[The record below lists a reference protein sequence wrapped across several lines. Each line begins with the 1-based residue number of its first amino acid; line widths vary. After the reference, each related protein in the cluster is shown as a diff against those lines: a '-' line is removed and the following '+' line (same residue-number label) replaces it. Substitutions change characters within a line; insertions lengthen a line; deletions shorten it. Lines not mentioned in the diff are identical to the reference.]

1 MSAYDNNI
9 VLFQDQ
15 ILLRQNGKSVPKEQV
30 DVKLFGLFE
39 FLDCLSCILLIHKQ
53 FCDFPDICMAV
64 IQNAA
69 LSLILL
75 HETGADDTGRDRN
88 RTDTEVAMQI
98 AMIRPRVVTG

>member
-53 FCDFPDICMAV
+53 FCDFPDICTVV
-64 IQNAA
+64 IQNAT
-69 LSLILL
+69 LIADLYDVKDFLFYGMSFLKLRYTLL
-75 HETGADDTGRDRN
+75 
-88 RTDTEVAMQI
+88 
-98 AMIRPRVVTG
+98 